1 VFSGLDA
8 ETTYYFKAFAENLAG
23 LTNISSYSSGTTY
36 GIPAVVEMKS
46 SSATSS
52 SLSLSAEFISRG
64 SSTITECGFIVGTVS
79 TLVGG
84 TTYSVTVP
92 VGVEVYNTTISS
104 GISTGTKYYFQ
115 AYATNGAGTS
125 YSSIDN
131 ITTPVAITVPYFS
144 SILLTASGQTSIDI
158 EAYINNGG
166 ATITAGRVYYK
177 KASDSTY
184 SYVSVSMSSGSFE
197 YTLSSLTIGTN
208 YYIYLSAQNS
218 VG

>member
-1 VFSGLDA
+1 
-8 ETTYYFKAFAENLAG
+8 
-23 LTNISSYSSGTTY
+23 
-36 GIPAVVEMKS
+36 
-46 SSATSS
+46 
-52 SLSLSAEFISRG
+52 
-64 SSTITECGFIVGTVS
+64 
-79 TLVGG
+79 
-84 TTYSVTVP
+84 
-92 VGVEVYNTTISS
+92 VEVYNKTISS
-104 GISTGTKYYFQ
+104 GISDGTKYYFQ